1 MNNNTL
7 NETDGA
13 SDEIKGETYS
23 ITERWIILLV
33 IYIVSLILCIIYMCF
48 RIDAKQF
55 SFSLFVLCLIYSS
68 FFVML
73 NVISL
78 FDLLYSNEVGMV
90 KFVNMISIYYD
101 NFEKLDK
108 ILGFLI
114 FNIVI
119 DILESGYYSI
129 WKKFFDCLIRIR
141 KRIPT
146 HLFIIIVR
154 LIIAGIILGISIKY
168 KERFNL
174 GNKPLDYI
182 RIILDVFGMLKIY
195 SNVGFFMIHLILDYR
210 RKKDQLKIDRYFRY
224 SKIKIIEKTEKYM
237 KKVNDSYN
245 ELKKDAKIFEI
256 NKHPDYREYLKK
268 IYKEMKEKVIEYGY
282 EVNNE
287 ENNLHF
293 NNIPNNNNIND
304 NNDNTNSNYNINLQG
319 PEINSNNTMAVNVYS
334 NQYDFQN
341 NTKQIEINKE
351 DNTNDKVK
359 KDDFDPS
366 NNIRKFKKA
375 VRKINKLKK
384 LYHEIDKEKE
394 EDSKRLSMNK
404 KCTIKFVILFIAF
417 SIVLI
422 TDFLLPITFDPED
435 DFTKSAEPTG
445 KRQKFD
451 SIETL
456 IIAVIL
462 IYPFSVLL
470 SSYTIIMIYA
480 TNRKNYISGDYLYDK
495 QINDNINLLK
505 TVQIICGYSFP
516 ILYCNIYFWRASDTH
531 GHYGK
536 PKFYETSFI
545 PDYTFKQGITVFMIA
560 KIIVIIGSMI
570 GSYYFSS
577 WEIFKNDLGELDKS
591 DDSKYDQS
599 ELNKIY
605 KEKGGVVHFLDKQ

>member
-33 IYIVSLILCIIYMCF
+33 IYTVSLILCILYMRH
-48 RIDAKQF
+48 RIDYKQF
-55 SFSLFVLCLIYSS
+55 SLPLLSMLDLGFSS
-68 FFVML
+68 
-73 NVISL
+73 
-78 FDLLYSNEVGMV
+78 EVGMV
-90 KFVNMISIYYD
+90 KFVNMISIYYEIF
-101 NFEKLDK
+101 NWIDK
-108 ILGFLI
+108 ILGFII
-114 FNIVI
+114 FNLLIA
-119 DILESGYYSI
+119 ILESGYYSI
-129 WKKFFDCLIRIR
+129 WKKFFDYWIRIW

-154 LIIAGIILGISIKY
+154 LIIAVVILVILIKS
-168 KERFNL
+168 KQRFNL
-174 GNKPLDYI
+174 GNNPFDYFS
-182 RIILDVFGMLKIY
+182 IILDVFGMFEIY

-245 ELKKDAKIFEI
+245 KLKKDTKIFEI
-256 NKHPDYREYLKK
+256 NEHPDYHKYLKK

-293 NNIPNNNNIND
+293 KPNNNNIND
-304 NNDNTNSNYNINLQG
+304 NNDNNNTNTNNNINPQG
-319 PEINSNNTMAVNVYS
+319 PEINSNNTMAVKVS

-341 NTKQIEINKE
+341 NTKQIEINKK
-351 DNTNDKVK
+351 DNTNNKVK
-359 KDDFDPS
+359 KDDFDTS

-394 EDSKRLSMNK
+394 EDSKRLNMNK
-404 KCTIKFVILFIAF
+404 KCSLKFVILFIAF

-456 IIAVIL
+456 IIAVIF
-462 IYPFSVLL
+462 IYPFSVFL
-470 SSYTIIMIYA
+470 SSYTIIMIYT

-505 TVQIICGYSFP
+505 TVQIICGYSCS
-516 ILYCNIYFWRASDTH
+516 ILYCNIYFWRTIDTH

-536 PKFYETSFI
+536 PKFYETTFI

-560 KIIVIIGSMI
+560 KIIVIICSMI

-605 KEKGGVVHFLDKQ
+605 QEKYRVVKVLKSNQ